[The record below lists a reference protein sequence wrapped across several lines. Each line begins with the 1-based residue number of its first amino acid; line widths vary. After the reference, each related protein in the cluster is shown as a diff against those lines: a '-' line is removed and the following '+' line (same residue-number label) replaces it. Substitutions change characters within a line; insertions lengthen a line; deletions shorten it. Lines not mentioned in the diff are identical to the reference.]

1 MKKILVS
8 ILLVV
13 LITLT
18 GCTKVEG
25 LYKEGTHFA
34 YDEET
39 QYTVIVYV
47 DESGLIKSVF
57 FDAPYIVYDSDNKC
71 PEVIKYGKPQCQPTT
86 KQILKDEY
94 GMRAASSIDKEWYEQ
109 VEAFA
114 DKVIKEQN
122 LDWLTFK
129 YKDAD
134 ENIVVEQPEGKTEA
148 DKVYTDSVSG
158 VTIRVDNL
166 YRLIDKVIKQA
177 KAK

>member
-1 MKKILVS
+1 
-8 ILLVV
+8 
-13 LITLT
+13 
-18 GCTKVEG
+18 
-25 LYKEGTHFA
+25 
-34 YDEET
+34 
-39 QYTVIVYV
+39 
-47 DESGLIKSVF
+47 
-57 FDAPYIVYDSDNKC
+57 
-71 PEVIKYGKPQCQPTT
+71 
-86 KQILKDEY
+86 
-94 GMRAASSIDKEWYEQ
+94 MRAASSIDKEWYEQ